1 MTLLD
6 TATSTTDDAS
16 VLATER
22 LLWAGPVTVLTSIAT
37 VLLVRLLVIH
47 IPGVRADSTPLGLI
61 APTID
66 TTILVSMAMLVFAG
80 LSASSDYPVR
90 TFRRVAFGALLVS
103 FVPLIVVGRG
113 PMIGGLPTALALGSM
128 HIAAYIP
135 CVTLLPMLLTMK
147 S

>member
-6 TATSTTDDAS
+6 TAPSPTREAN

-22 LLWAGPVTVLTSIAT
+22 LLWVGPVTVLASISA

-47 IPGVRADSTPLGLI
+47 IPGARADATPLGLI

-66 TTILVSMAMLVFAG
+66 TVILVSIAVLVFAG
-80 LSASSDYPVR
+80 ITASSDHPVR
-90 TFRRVAFGALLVS
+90 TFRRVAFAALLVS
-103 FVPLIVVGRG
+103 FVPLLVVGRG
-113 PMIGGLPTALALGSM
+113 PMIGGLPTALALGAM
-128 HIAAYIP
+128 HVAAYIP

-147 S
+147 K